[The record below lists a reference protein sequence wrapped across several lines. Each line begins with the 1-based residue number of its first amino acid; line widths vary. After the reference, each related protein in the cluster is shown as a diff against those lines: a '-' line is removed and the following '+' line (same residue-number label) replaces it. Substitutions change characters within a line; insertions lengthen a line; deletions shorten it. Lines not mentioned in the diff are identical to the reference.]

1 MMADATHTQGP
12 WKVKFRESKGETRG
26 YTDRYWHDQWVIK
39 GPDNKHSPVAL
50 VRVEGLGLG
59 PSKAVRKANAILIA
73 AAPDLLAALEA
84 VIEDLEGNIDAALD
98 GGASR
103 DWLEG
108 ANNRLNAARAAIA
121 KAKGA

>member
-12 WKVKFRESKGETRG
+12 WKVKFQESKQGTSH
-26 YTDRYWHDQWVIK
+26 YTDKYWHDQWAIK
-39 GPDNKHSPVAL
+39 GPNKSHSPVAM
-50 VRVEGLGLG
+50 VRVEGLGSG
-59 PSKAVRKANAILIA
+59 PSMAVRKANATLIA

-84 VIEDLEGNIDAALD
+84 VIEDLEGNIDGGLD

-103 DWLEG
+103 DWLED

-121 KAKGA
+121 KAKGG